1 LEISVEEFASP
12 HKSLQAFDAD
22 VAANGVLA
30 LLVRA
35 ENKGSRNY
43 KIGYGSITT
52 SLAGQALPVIGGVD
66 AANQAGTSEY
76 AGKALGW
83 TLATGPFAILLWPAT
98 IAGSAAHTQ
107 SVNRRIQQHF
117 ETLRFND
124 ALLKPNQTTAGFVY
138 FKLPDNSQKLD
149 SLIVTAQATDE
160 QSGKQLSFKFS
171 LPAIGLK

>member
-35 ENKGSRNY
+35 ENKGSGNY
-43 KIGYGSITT
+43 KIEYGSITA
-52 SLAGQALPVIGGVD
+52 SLAGQALPVIGGMD
-66 AANQAGTSEY
+66 AANQAATSEY

-98 IAGSAAHTQ
+98 ISGSAAHTQ

-124 ALLKPNQTTAGFVY
+124 ALLKPNQTAAGFVY

-149 SLIVTAQATDE
+149 SVKVTAQATE
-160 QSGKQLSFKFS
+160 KSSGKRLSFAFS
-171 LPAIGLK
+171 FPEIALK